1 MYIDDKMVKSKVEFE
16 HIDDLENIFRI
27 LRKYKLHLNAAK
39 CSFGIGSSKFLGY
52 MVTHCGIEVDP
63 NQIRVIN
70 DLQSPQNPK
79 EVQKLTGMTAALN

>member
-27 LRKYKLHLNAAK
+27 LRKYKLHLNVAK
-39 CSFGIGSSKFLGY
+39 CSFGIGSGKFLGY